1 MNRVLTIAWHEYKV
15 NVRRPDFIIFTSL
28 VPLLG
33 LIALLVGIF
42 FGRQAGGAIVSVFDD
57 GPEITAVVDQSGEFT
72 PIMPRFEAG
81 YVPYEDEATARKALE
96 NEDVKRVVVV
106 PPTYPQKGDV
116 TVVTAA
122 SRFSEAGTTG
132 LRDFFMAHLVQKVGD
147 GTLRTRLIDPFDAQ
161 IEFLNERGQTSG
173 GAAGEILG
181 FIVPFLFSMLLVVTV
196 FVSSGYLVR
205 SVAEEK
211 SSRVIEIIL
220 SSVTPQQLLAGKV
233 MGLGALGL
241 TQIFVWIASAT
252 GLGGGLA
259 VLAGIVLPLF
269 SRVEVF
275 GLALV
280 YYILGFSV
288 YAVLIAA
295 IGTLGSNFQ
304 ESQQITGIFI
314 FVAAI
319 PMMFFGAILTNPNAM
334 VVRALSWFPL
344 TAPTSMMLRLPLGEV
359 PWIDIAGSIG
369 VLLATIPLVVWLGAK
384 IFRLGMLMYGKR
396 PGIVE
401 IVRLLRHA

>member
-1 MNRVLTIAWHEYKV
+1 
-15 NVRRPDFIIFTSL
+15 
-28 VPLLG
+28 
-33 LIALLVGIF
+33 
-42 FGRQAGGAIVSVFDD
+42 
-57 GPEITAVVDQSGEFT
+57 
-72 PIMPRFEAG
+72 MPRFEAG
-81 YVPYEDEATARKALE
+81 YVPYDDEATARKALE
-96 NEDVKRVVVV
+96 DEVVKRVVVV
-106 PPTYPQKGDV
+106 PASYPQKGDV

-122 SRFSEAGTTG
+122 SRFSEAATTG
-132 LRDFFMAHLVQKVGD
+132 LRDFFMAHLVQNVGD

>member
-1 MNRVLTIAWHEYKV
+1 MQRVLIVAWHEYRV

-42 FGRQAGGAIVSVFDD
+42 FGRQAGGALVRVFDD
-57 GPEITAVVDQSGEFT
+57 GPEITAVVDQSGRFT
-72 PIMPRFEAG
+72 PIMPRFEAE
-81 YVPYEDEATARKALE
+81 YVPYDDEATARTALE
-96 NEDVKRVVVV
+96 DEVVKRVVVV
-106 PPTYPQKGDV
+106 PPTYPKQGNV
-116 TVVTAA
+116 MVVTAA
-122 SRFSEAGTTG
+122 SRFSEFGTIG
-132 LRDFFMAHLVQKVGD
+132 LRGFFMAHLVQEVGD
-147 GTLRTRLIDPFDAQ
+147 ETLRARLIDPFDAQ
-161 IEFLNERGQTSG
+161 VEFLNERGQTSG
-173 GAAGEILG
+173 GEAGEILG
-181 FIVPFLFSMLLVVTV
+181 FIVPFLFGILLVVTV

-220 SSVTPQQLLAGKV
+220 SSVTPHQLLAGKV

-269 SRVEVF
+269 TRVEVF

-319 PMMFFGAILTNPNAM
+319 PMMFFGTILTNPNAM

-344 TAPTSMMLRLPLGEV
+344 TAPTTMMLRLPLSEV

-384 IFRLGMLMYGKR
+384 VFRLGMLMYGKR